1 MIHRQRSLG
10 LIALLTCSF
19 FSFFFFFLRI
29 CSVIGSMEQPLS
41 GLSLEGSIRADGE
54 SVKRLSRDENGSILA
69 PGGGSGGT
77 VLLFLRYL
85 VLGESSLLSSAGGS
99 GSPAGGGGGGGGR
112 IHFHW
117 SNIPT
122 GDIYQPIASVKGIIH
137 ARLSSI

>member
-1 MIHRQRSLG
+1 
-10 LIALLTCSF
+10 
-19 FSFFFFFLRI
+19 
-29 CSVIGSMEQPLS
+29 MEQPLS
-41 GLSLEGSIRADGE
+41 ALSLEGSIRADGE
-54 SVKRLSRDENGSILA
+54 SVKRSSRDENGSVVA

-85 VLGESSLLSSAGGS
+85 ILGESSLLSSGGGS

-122 GDIYQPIASVKGIIH
+122 GDIYQPIASVNGIIH
-137 ARLSSI
+137 ARSVL